1 MADTVVTL
9 HDFCKF
15 GEVTPPFASRHF
27 SLSDKEKWAACSYK
41 FFSTMELHGP
51 SAYSA
56 AGHNQ
61 WTKQLQ
67 VLPVYTFYTPSM
79 TEEMSNYDN
88 TPSPASE
95 P

>member
-1 MADTVVTL
+1 
-9 HDFCKF
+9 
-15 GEVTPPFASRHF
+15 
-27 SLSDKEKWAACSYK
+27 
-41 FFSTMELHGP
+41 MELHGP

-95 P
+95 PWLIMPISFSVLEERWNLKSLLEEQQREHLCLIVLPGQQCCCK